1 MIALPDPME
10 RHRFKAD
17 AGTIL
22 LAEGDA
28 STHVLFLHHGY
39 VDAFRDARRLG
50 QFGPGSVL
58 GELAVLHREAR
69 AATLQAATEVELSRM
84 EADEFLRWYRQTPEL
99 RAQLERQRILYEI
112 APLQSAAAE
121 HAACPANGLSERR
134 LSVEHESTGRLRV
147 WRGDQPAAD
156 EWLHAEVGTSKR
168 SLGLKQGVP
177 VEIVI
182 EGIWPR
188 LGTAVTCL
196 LEGESIDE
204 RARERF
210 VRRGELVS
218 GGTFD
223 ELVCVC
229 RGVSGPDIRRT
240 ALGGVESPEQVAQRL
255 GIAGGCGRCR
265 ERLHELVWEA
275 RTETQPDRVPPASCP
290 RGSLANVRRGW
301 LRVPILGDAALLKQ
315 VILDPI
321 GLVERAKAAQ
331 GEAIR
336 IPIPT
341 RFDLIYLGQDAFEA
355 VLELPATVAQMGPVM
370 ANVPSI
376 GFWFPRAAS
385 DHDSLQQLML
395 TGRSILSGCVR
406 RAMERDAF
414 RSLAHAAIDRSWPS
428 TPEVPD
434 VLEPVARIFA
444 DTAAAAIMGEA
455 LWNELRAPCLDLLR
469 DIHDGIDVTRAT
481 LASTPISRFMPEYRA
496 TREIEAPLRD
506 IIARHVRS
514 AESVGLH
521 HLLKDPELPVQ
532 PDDQPWMLLFLL
544 WNATIYPG
552 SYGAWTF
559 ADIVTHERWACTVMA
574 ETAPRREQRWAHAFL
589 ETTRLWPVGSLV
601 RSLREPVTIES
612 GGCAYALQAGQVVG
626 VFPWERNRQ
635 PERWPEAER
644 WLPDRWLETPGRE
657 GLFGLGEFRCVA
669 EAFNERLFG
678 CVLDAIFE
686 RFTIEPL
693 APLPE
698 RRCRVHLTYPEHPWP
713 ARLGARAPSGSVV
726 ASDYR

>member
-1 MIALPDPME
+1 MEGCLIALPDPME
-10 RHRFKAD
+10 RHRFTAD

-22 LAEGDA
+22 LAEGEA
-28 STHVLFLHHGY
+28 STHVLLLHDGN
-39 VDAFRDARRLG
+39 VDAFREGRRLG

-69 AATLQAATEVELSRM
+69 AATLQATTEVELSRI
-84 EADEFLRWYRQTPEL
+84 EAAEFLRWYRQSPEL
-99 RAQLERQRILYEI
+99 RAQLDRQRILYEV
-112 APLQSAAAE
+112 APLQTAASQG
-121 HAACPANGLSERR
+121 AACPATGLSERR
-134 LSVEHESTGRLRV
+134 LSVEHESAGRLRV

-156 EWLHAEVGTSKR
+156 EWLHAEVGESKR

-182 EGIWPR
+182 EGMWPR

-196 LEGESIDE
+196 LEGEPIDE
-204 RARERF
+204 RARDRF
-210 VRRGELVS
+210 MRRGELAS

-240 ALGGVESPEQVAQRL
+240 ALGGLDSPELVAQRL
-255 GIAGGCGRCR
+255 GIVGGCGRCS
-265 ERLHELVWEA
+265 ERLLELVVEA
-275 RTETQPDRVPPASCP
+275 RTETQPPRRPADGCP
-290 RGSLANVRRGW
+290 RGTLANVRRGW
-301 LRVPILGDAALLKQ
+301 WRLPIVGDAALLRQ

-331 GEAIR
+331 GDAIR

-341 RFDLIYLGQDAFEA
+341 RFDLIYLGQDAFES

-406 RAMERDAF
+406 RAMEDDPF

-428 TPEVPD
+428 ATEVPD

-455 LWNELRAPCLDLLR
+455 LWNELREPCLNLLR

-481 LASTPISRFMPEYRA
+481 LASTPLSRFMPEYKA

-506 IIARHVRS
+506 VIARHAQS
-514 AESVGLH
+514 PEAVGLH

-532 PDDQPWMLLFLL
+532 ADDQPWMLLFLL

-559 ADIVTHERWACTVMA
+559 ADVVTHSLWARTVLS
-574 ETAPRREQRWAHAFL
+574 ETASRREQRWAHAFL

-601 RSLREPVTIES
+601 RSLREPVTIQS
-612 GGCAYALQAGQVVG
+612 GGCDYALQAGQVVG

-635 PERWPEAER
+635 PERWPNAQT
-644 WLPDRWLETPGRE
+644 WQPDRWLGAPGRE

-686 RFTIEPL
+686 RFTIEPI

-698 RRCRVHLTYPEHPWP
+698 RRCRVHLIYPEQPWP
-713 ARLGARAPSGSVV
+713 ARLHPRAGSGH
-726 ASDYR
+726 A